1 MEKAN
6 LASKE
11 VLISMDANTKLGSK
25 YIPKDKHK
33 MCENRKILDKIIE
46 RNNLTVAKG
55 HINYKGVI
63 TRKHVT
69 KKRTEE
75 STIDIVMLSDGLAQ
89 NVKKVSVDEEQ
100 NYILTRITKTKAGIT
115 VKQSDHN
122 VIITEIDIPWNKS
135 IRKGKIDILNYKN
148 K

>member
-89 NVKKVSVDEEQ
+89 NVKKQ
-100 NYILTRITKTKAGIT
+100 QKKTF
-115 VKQSDHN
+115 
-122 VIITEIDIPWNKS
+122 
-135 IRKGKIDILNYKN
+135 
-148 K
+148 